1 MKLRE
6 ATIQDLP
13 VLLEFEKGLIN
24 YERKF
29 TPNLKKTSFNYYN
42 LKEYIEDQEISVVV
56 AEEDNIIIASGY
68 ALIEK
73 NKHYK
78 NPEYYVF
85 LGFMYVIPQKRGL
98 GINNMIINYLLD
110 WGKSK
115 GYKEFQLNVYAPNVS
130 AIKAYEKSGFT
141 SETVRMRINIGDK

>member
-29 TPNLKKTSFNYYN
+29 TPNLKKTSFNYYD
-42 LKEYIEDQEISVVV
+42 LKEYIEDQKISVVV